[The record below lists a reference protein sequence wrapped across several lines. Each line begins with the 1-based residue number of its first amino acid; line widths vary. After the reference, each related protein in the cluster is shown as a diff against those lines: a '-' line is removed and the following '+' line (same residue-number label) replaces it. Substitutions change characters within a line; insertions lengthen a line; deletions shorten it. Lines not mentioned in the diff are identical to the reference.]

1 MKNEPATIRPLM
13 ERRYFIS
20 NTLKALGAFTILPYL
35 STAGALT
42 GIAKPY
48 TVDDIMQLIL
58 KEIPGAP
65 FKQTVD
71 TLKSGN
77 KDMVVTG
84 IVTTM
89 FSTIQVIEKA
99 VQLKANFIIAHEP
112 TFYNH
117 ADDVNYVAQNSEVK
131 KKQAL
136 LLKHGITVWRFH
148 DYWHACKPDGIQ
160 YGFMKKMD
168 WLPYFKSREEPVT
181 LPVITLEKLAKQ
193 LKQKLGIEKLRIIGD
208 PARNCSRVAVMPG
221 AWGGQN
227 QMLLLETQKP
237 DVLVV
242 GELQEWETAEYIRDG
257 RLMGGKTSLIV
268 LGHAVSEEPG
278 MEYLVEWLQPKLP
291 GLTVTHVASGN
302 PFTWI

>member
-1 MKNEPATIRPLM
+1 MKNESADPCPLM

-20 NTLKALGAFTILPYL
+20 NTLKALGTFALLPYI
-35 STAGALT
+35 STAHVLT
-42 GIAKPY
+42 DASKTY

-77 KDMVVTG
+77 KEMIVTG

-89 FSTIQVIEKA
+89 FSTIQVIEQA
-99 VQLKANFIIAHEP
+99 LRLRANFIIAHEP

-117 ADDVNYVAQNSEVK
+117 ADDINYVAQNSEVK

-168 WLPYFKSREEPVT
+168 WLPYFKSREEPLI
-181 LPVITLEKLAKQ
+181 LPPLSLENLAKQ

-208 PARNCSRVAVMPG
+208 PAQSCSRVAVMPG

-227 QMLLLETQKP
+227 QMLLLETKKP

-291 GLTVTHVASGN
+291 GLTVTHLTSGN